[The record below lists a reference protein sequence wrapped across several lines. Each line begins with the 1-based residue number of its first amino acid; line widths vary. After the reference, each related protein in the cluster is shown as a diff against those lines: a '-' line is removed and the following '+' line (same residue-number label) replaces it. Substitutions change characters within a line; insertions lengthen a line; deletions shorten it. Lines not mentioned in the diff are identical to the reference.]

1 MNIGIIAEDESDV
14 AVVKELT
21 MSLLGNYCVGFKHF
35 VGGGCG
41 KLRRKCGAWA
51 RILVHKGCSRIV
63 VVHDLDENIEETL
76 RAEISAEIA
85 PANAEGSIVLIP
97 RREIEAWLLYD
108 AGAIATAFKE
118 TRYPPLPGKPESIQD
133 PKKTLRDLVQRRY
146 KREYLYTV
154 HNSRIAE
161 HIDTALLRESRSFA
175 PHFDFTATVREQ
187 LRQTGGLAH
196 RRAATRAQA

>member
-21 MSLLGNYCVGFKHF
+21 MSLLGQYCVGFKHF
-35 VGGGCG
+35 VGEGCG

-51 RILVHKGCSRIV
+51 RVLVRKGCSRIV
-63 VVHDLDENIEETL
+63 VVHDLDDNIEETL
-76 RAEISAEIA
+76 RAEIAAEIA
-85 PANAEGSIVLIP
+85 PARADGSVVLIP

-108 AGAIATAFKE
+108 AGAIAAAFKE
-118 TRYPPLPGKPESIQD
+118 TRYPPLPGRPESLQD
-133 PKKTLRDLVQRRY
+133 PKKSLRDLIWRRY
-146 KREYLYTV
+146 KKEYLYTV

-161 HIDTALLRESRSFA
+161 HVNTTLLRESGSFA
-175 PHFDFTATVREQ
+175 PHFDFTAIVKER

-196 RRAATRAQA
+196 RRAASRA

>member
-1 MNIGIIAEDESDV
+1 MNIGIIAEDASDV
-14 AVVKELT
+14 AVIKELT
-21 MSLLGNYCVGFKHF
+21 ASLLGQYCVGFKHF
-35 VGGGCG
+35 VAEGCG

-63 VVHDLDENIEETL
+63 VVHDLDENVEQTL

-85 PANAEGSIVLIP
+85 PAAAEGSIVLIP

-108 AGAIATAFKE
+108 AGAIATAFRE
-118 TRYPPLPGKPESIQD
+118 TRYAPLPGRPESLQD
-133 PKKTLRDLVQRRY
+133 PKRFLRDLIWRRY
-146 KREYLYTV
+146 KKEYLYTV

-161 HIDTALLRESRSFA
+161 HVDTALLRESGSFA
-175 PHFDFTATVREQ
+175 PHFGFTAAVKER

-196 RRAATRAQA
+196 RRAAPRAQA